1 MNSRL
6 TVIGAA
12 FFAAGVF
19 GQVTTAPSHYGSF
32 TGFGN
37 INYPGVGHAP
47 TMIYPN
53 IFNSS
58 FPSRLGG
65 TVRGYS
71 RSPVAGSARGVAHPG
86 GHSRQVIVPV
96 PIVVGGGYYP
106 YDAPPAG
113 YAPLGQTSMGFTP
126 MGYAP
131 AGYADPGAVPMPQ
144 QQPVTPPVVIINQ
157 SYRPEQV
164 SPVVRDYSEADLP
177 PAGSGGLR
185 SYDAPVRPMPEPS
198 EARPARKTVSEE
210 KPTIYLIAFRDHT
223 ILPALA
229 YWVEGD
235 TLNYITEQGTP
246 NRASLSLI
254 DKAFSRQ
261 LNGER
266 SVEFSL
272 PD

>member
-1 MNSRL
+1 MTRRL
-6 TVIGAA
+6 PVL
-12 FFAAGVF
+12 FAAVFSVGAF
-19 GQVTTAPSHYGSF
+19 GQLATAPSHYGSF

-47 TMIYPN
+47 NVIYPS
-53 IFNSS
+53 IFNTPS
-58 FPSRLGG
+58 FPSRLGSAG
-65 TVRGYS
+65 RGGPYYGGVRPS
-71 RSPVAGSARGVAHPG
+71 AHPS
-86 GHSRQVIVPV
+86 HTRQVIVPV

-106 YDAPPAG
+106 YDSSSAG
-113 YAPLGQTSMGFTP
+113 YTT
-126 MGYAP
+126 
-131 AGYADPGAVPMPQ
+131 GYADAAPVA

-157 SYRPEQV
+157 SYRPEHV
-164 SPVVRDYSEADLP
+164 NPVVRDYSDADLP
-177 PAGSGGLR
+177 PPSGELR
-185 SYDAPVRPMPEPS
+185 SYEAPVQKDAPQA
-198 EARPARKTVSEE
+198 ARRAQPVDDD

-235 TLNYITEQGTP
+235 TLNYITEKGTP
-246 NRASLSLI
+246 NRATLSLI

-261 LNGER
+261 LNSER